1 LERLFNR
8 QSKIGGTMSRK
19 QNTVIII
26 TLLALLLPLFVYLS
40 EGNDLDQDFALVVV
54 MILISGGVLFLIV
67 SRKKKR

>member
-1 LERLFNR
+1 
-8 QSKIGGTMSRK
+8 MSRK